1 LRGLVVTLKA
11 ILAAVAAAAIVAGF
25 CLPTAHDG
33 NGGHEPKSQIDQL
46 EVGGH
51 G

>member
-1 LRGLVVTLKA
+1 MTLKA

-33 NGGHEPKSQIDQL
+33 GSPEPKSQIDQL

-51 G
+51 S